1 MRAAAKTEARLGV
14 LDQRIGQLGVELLAK
29 ATLCAIG
36 IGLLAGLMAAL
47 LGS

>member
-1 MRAAAKTEARLGV
+1 MRAEAEVGARSV
-14 LDQRIGQLGVELLAK
+14 LDQRIGQLGIELVAK

-36 IGLLAGLMAAL
+36 IGLLAGLVAAL